1 MAGQGTVD
9 IKLNIHSDLVEHA
22 KAAEPL
28 VVPPHTTVREVLSTL
43 QLHNAGSLLICE
55 GNKLIGIFTERDAL
69 RLMATSADLDV
80 PIRDVMTKNPVTISR
95 DAPIAEA
102 VKLMSAGGYRRL
114 PIVDHDGS
122 LAGVVKVSGI
132 LHYFVDH
139 FPETVLN
146 LPPKPNVIMPEREG
160 A

>member
-1 MAGQGTVD
+1 MD
-9 IKLNIHSDLVEHA
+9 IKLNIHNDLVEHA
-22 KAAEPL
+22 KASAP
-28 VVPPHTTVREVLSTL
+28 VVVSPDTTVREVFAALKM
-43 QLHNAGSLLICE
+43 HNAGSLLVCE
-55 GNKLIGIFTERDAL
+55 GNKPVGIFTERDAL
-69 RLMATSADLDV
+69 KLMAARADLDV
-80 PIRDVMTKNPVTISR
+80 PIRDIMTKDPVTVSR
-95 DAPIAEA
+95 DASVAEA
-102 VKLMSAGGYRRL
+102 VTLMSAGGYRRL

-146 LPPKPNVIMPEREG
+146 LPPRPKVIMPEREG

>member
-1 MAGQGTVD
+1 MD
-9 IKLNIHSDLVEHA
+9 IKLNIHNDLVEHA
-22 KAAEPL
+22 KASAPV
-28 VVPPHTTVREVLSTL
+28 VVPPDTTVRDVFAAL
-43 QLHNAGSLLICE
+43 QLDDAGSLLICE
-55 GNKLIGIFTERDAL
+55 GGKLVGIFTERDAL
-69 RLMATSADLDV
+69 KLMATSADLDV
-80 PIRDVMTKNPVTISR
+80 PIRDVMIKDPVTVSR
-95 DAPIAEA
+95 DASIAEA

-122 LAGVVKVSGI
+122 LAGIVKVSGI

-146 LPPKPNVIMPEREG
+146 LPPEPKVIMPEREG